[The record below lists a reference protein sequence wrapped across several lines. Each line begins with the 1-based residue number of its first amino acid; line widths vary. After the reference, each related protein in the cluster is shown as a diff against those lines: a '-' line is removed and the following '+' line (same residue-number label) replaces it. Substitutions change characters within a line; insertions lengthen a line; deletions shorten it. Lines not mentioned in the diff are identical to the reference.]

1 MIYLKYGCHSLWENL
16 LLYSKSLKEG
26 QERQKLSEEIIDLV
40 VCIKFIY
47 NNLIK
52 IQILYYRFT
61 YKNRPHMICILIR
74 LKKNRAIKGQQIHI
88 DNINDVYATHKFE
101 IKKNLTKSEIMQTF
115 QRINQ
120 LCGTHR
126 NAHSKKAVLSR

>member
-26 QERQKLSEEIIDLV
+26 KERQKLSEEIIDLV

-74 LKKNRAIKGQQIHI
+74 LKKIRAIKDQQTHI

-101 IKKNLTKSEIMQTF
+101 IKKKISQ
-115 QRINQ
+115 
-120 LCGTHR
+120 
-126 NAHSKKAVLSR
+126 KAR